1 MPQLL
6 ESTQSTQAICCTAHS
21 PLLPK
26 CIDALEH
33 RDHCCM
39 DRLALPVLG
48 LNLLAKLLR
57 GFDTRV
63 LAQRCLPFRVII
75 LFHVI
80 TSR

>member
-1 MPQLL
+1 MQQTEPD
-6 ESTQSTQAICCTAHS
+6 TQSTQAICCTAHS
-21 PLLPK
+21 PLLPER
-26 CIDALEH
+26 IDALEH

-39 DRLALPVLG
+39 DRLALPVLD